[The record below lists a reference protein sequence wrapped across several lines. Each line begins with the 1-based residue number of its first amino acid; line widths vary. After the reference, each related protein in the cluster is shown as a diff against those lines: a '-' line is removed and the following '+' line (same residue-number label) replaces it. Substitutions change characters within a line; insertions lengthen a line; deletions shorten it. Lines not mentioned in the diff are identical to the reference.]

1 VFIDVELI
9 KVGAPTGN
17 IWFTIEANNG
27 GVPSN
32 TPLATSWKFDVSRI
46 PTTAGGTTMRI
57 PFLVPATVSAATLYH
72 VVAHGDWTVSATNY
86 VGWRMDGSAAAYAGG
101 SKALYDSDTATWTTD
116 TDDDLWVKVYIERN
130 NVDFSTT
137 VPAGYR
143 YVLIGYAYNDSGGN
157 LWAFTQQDKR
167 CYLLKPA
174 INGLIIN
181 ETSATSTLL
190 DLRSFLPAATSILA
204 HFSIT
209 GTGAGVGVL
218 HVGDITCVDIDAG
231 DSPGTWQLGLYN
243 TPSGEQRVAQGSML
257 VRMNGCM
264 IDSNGGIDVFLD
276 GFEW

>member
-72 VVAHGDWTVSATNY
+72 VVAYGDWSVSATNY
-86 VGWRMDGSAAAYAGG
+86 IGWRMDGSAAAYAGG
-101 SKALYDSDTATWTTD
+101 SKALFDSDTSTWTTD
-116 TDDDLWVKVYIERN
+116 TDDDLWLKVYIERN

-143 YVLIGYAYNDSGGN
+143 HALIGYAYNNSAGN
-157 LWAFTQQDKR
+157 LVPFTQKDRQWR
-167 CYLLKPA
+167 LNNSGS
-174 INGLIIN
+174 NGQVIN
-181 ETSATSTLL
+181 EIGSALAL
-190 DLRSFLPAATSILA
+190 IDLRSFVPALFTINAFFGL
-204 HFSIT
+204 T
-209 GTGAGVGVL
+209 GTGAAATTAALGAIRSTDIAAASMTGAMLNLYCPPTTEYVGSGYSGL
-218 HVGDITCVDIDAG
+218 MLEYAALFIDGTAG
-231 DSPGTWQLGLYN
+231 ADLYY
-243 TPSGEQRVAQGSML
+243 QGF
-257 VRMNGCM
+257 
-264 IDSNGGIDVFLD
+264 D
-276 GFEW
+276 W